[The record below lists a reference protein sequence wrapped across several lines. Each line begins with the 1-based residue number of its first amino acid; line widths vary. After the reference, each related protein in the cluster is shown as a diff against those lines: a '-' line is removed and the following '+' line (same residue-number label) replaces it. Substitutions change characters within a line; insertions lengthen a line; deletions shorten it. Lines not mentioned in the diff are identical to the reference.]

1 MPGTVSVMQVS
12 QEKSFC
18 LLFENNFL
26 CGQCCSA
33 VFFVFGSADFFVFEG
48 ADFFVFGGADFF
60 VLGVADILVIGV
72 ADIFVFGGADILVIG
87 GADFCVCLAGLDR
100 SCRTAAVHPSPGGG
114 GHQQLAQGSHL
125 LQQVPPHP
133 TY

>member
-1 MPGTVSVMQVS
+1 M
-12 QEKSFC
+12 
-18 LLFENNFL
+18 
-26 CGQCCSA
+26 
-33 VFFVFGSADFFVFEG
+33 FGV

-60 VLGVADILVIGV
+60 VFGVADF
-72 ADIFVFGGADILVIG
+72 FVFGGADIFLFGCADILVIG

-114 GHQQLAQGSHL
+114 GHQQLVQGSHL

>member
-1 MPGTVSVMQVS
+1 M
-12 QEKSFC
+12 
-18 LLFENNFL
+18 
-26 CGQCCSA
+26 
-33 VFFVFGSADFFVFEG
+33 FGVADFCVCL
-48 ADFFVFGGADFF
+48 VLLTSLCLVVLISLCLVLLTSLFGGAD
-60 VLGVADILVIGV
+60 
-72 ADIFVFGGADILVIG
+72 IFLFGCADILVIG